1 MTLSGSSPQTS
12 GLDEGG
18 GLGNYPPKR
27 TKGLEVIDPLLQ
39 VKVIYCKMTE
49 VVLFY
54 FS

>member
-1 MTLSGSSPQTS
+1 MTLSGLSSRTS
-12 GLDEGG
+12 GFDKGG

-39 VKVIYCKMTE
+39 VKVIYCKVIE